1 MSETEPQTA
10 PEAPETAEPTT
21 APDVLGA
28 PKVAE
33 APEAPEAAD
42 PTTPPGGPEA
52 PEAAETLAGA
62 VPAAA
67 PVPAKPRGRV
77 LRAVALWTAALVV
90 CGGLGAGTA
99 AAITAMDRTDVPGL
113 ATANDG
119 RWAYPKLTLPALP
132 EGAPRPFT
140 DGNEG
145 EIHYADLRALV
156 LPAPAGATVDPK
168 LDGGWASVEQ
178 YLSLYPKERRDL
190 LRQAVDDSA
199 LRHVAARAWTMPDGT
214 KSAVYLLRFKSV
226 GFSEAF
232 KDEALSVGSSDTLP
246 LDGTG
251 GVESDSLGTGV
262 RVDDT
267 ALYTVAE
274 IRPYGPEQTRWAYI
288 QAGDTLALV
297 VQSRKGEALAVPF
310 QQTVILQNQLL
321 G

>member
-21 APDVLGA
+21 P
-28 PKVAE
+28 
-33 APEAPEAAD
+33 
-42 PTTPPGGPEA
+42 PEA
-52 PEAAETLAGA
+52 PEAAETLTAA
-62 VPAAA
+62 PAAG
-67 PVPAKPRGRV
+67 PAKPRGRV

-99 AAITAMDRTDVPGL
+99 AAITAMERTDVPGL

-119 RWAYPKLTLPALP
+119 RWEYPKLSLPALP

-168 LDGGWASVEQ
+168 RAGGWVSVDD

-190 LRQAVDDSA
+190 LRQAIDDSA

-251 GVESDSLGTGV
+251 VVESDSLGTGV

-274 IRPYGPEQTRWAYI
+274 TKPYGPEQTRWAYI